1 MGVNDRISLLSH
13 ALQTER
19 DPKAALLRIA
29 SISASATA
37 GAASAGISRLQPDG
51 RVETVAV
58 SDELATAADKVQYV
72 TAQGPC
78 LEAIRVRT
86 PIDVRDLGAESRW
99 PQFREGALALGVRSV
114 ASDPLMVG
122 GRVVG
127 SINIYSNEPQAF
139 SADDRT
145 AAGVIAAHASLIL
158 ATLELVES
166 SEAKVA
172 QLHDALAT
180 RDVIGQAKG
189 ILIER
194 EGCTAEE
201 AFEMLKTASQTV
213 NRKLR
218 LVAADVVAEAEKGTR
233 AGERS

>member
-1 MGVNDRISLLSH
+1 M
-13 ALQTER
+13 
-19 DPKAALLRIA
+19 
-29 SISASATA
+29 
-37 GAASAGISRLQPDG
+37 
-51 RVETVAV
+51 
-58 SDELATAADKVQYV
+58 
-72 TAQGPC
+72 
-78 LEAIRVRT
+78 
-86 PIDVRDLGAESRW
+86 
-99 PQFREGALALGVRSV
+99 ALGVRSV

-127 SINIYSNEPQAF
+127 SINVYADAPQAF
-139 SADDRT
+139 TPDDRS

-172 QLHDALAT
+172 QLQEALT
-180 RDVIGQAKG
+180 SRDVIGQAKG

-194 EGCTAEE
+194 EGCSADE

-218 LVAADVVAEAEKGTR
+218 LVAADVVSEAEKGRPT
-233 AGERS
+233 AK